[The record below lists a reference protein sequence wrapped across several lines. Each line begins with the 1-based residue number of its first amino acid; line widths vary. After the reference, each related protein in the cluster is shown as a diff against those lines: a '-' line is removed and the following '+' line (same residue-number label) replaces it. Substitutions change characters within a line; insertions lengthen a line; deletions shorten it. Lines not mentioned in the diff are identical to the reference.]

1 MPGCRCCCCSG
12 SINNYWQLSAG
23 ATATGT
29 STGRITL
36 PTLRRDATRRYR
48 AAISAFLTFH
58 KTKDLSNELWQLIKC
73 ERTVNCTS
81 TQRTDH
87 PTGHYALT
95 HALSCLSLLRTPSPP
110 ISSFTP
116 RQYSQ
121 RPWQRRC
128 KRQTEKPLKVFERQ
142 QQPQMKPRSESNSRC
157 CPTLRYPSTSYRVA
171 GAAGK
176 TPIDVDLSIA
186 YSILNVCCV

>member
-23 ATATGT
+23 ATATAT

-48 AAISAFLTFH
+48 AAISAFFTFD

-73 ERTVNCTS
+73 ERTVNYTS

-95 HALSCLSLLRTPSPP
+95 HALPLPLLRWTPPPPRLVSPP
-110 ISSFTP
+110 ANTHNAPGRDVVNVKLKNHSKFSS
-116 RQYSQ
+116 S
-121 RPWQRRC
+121 
-128 KRQTEKPLKVFERQ
+128 
-142 QQPQMKPRSESNSRC
+142 SR
-157 CPTLRYPSTSYRVA
+157 
-171 GAAGK
+171 
-176 TPIDVDLSIA
+176 
-186 YSILNVCCV
+186 